1 MTDAP
6 ADHAVPP
13 ADPNPRELQF
23 FPRFV
28 VYGLGVWLVAAG
40 ASVTNGP
47 PDQGVGRAC
56 CVWPS
61 ILFFAACVVGLV
73 CAGGDGRMET
83 PANIRRCLIACV
95 ELVVAGILLLT
106 DAGLIVRVALS
117 EAALRE
123 YAENPQLVKEFR
135 GPGRIG
141 LMWVLSC
148 HTQDGGAVSF
158 RTADSF
164 KSEPSPAIVYIPDGC
179 TAEVPPNSKFGHVSE
194 VILAPGT
201 APPPEP
207 ARAKPRPTQPLP
219 PLPAGFRRLFG
230 YWYAFN

>member
-1 MTDAP
+1 MSDAP
-6 ADHAVPP
+6 ADPAVPP

-28 VYGLGVWLVAAG
+28 VYGLGVWLVVAG

-61 ILFFAACVVGLV
+61 IVFFAACVFGLV
-73 CAGGDGRMET
+73 CAGGAGRLAT
-83 PANIRRCLIACV
+83 PANGRRYLIACV
-95 ELVVAGILLLT
+95 ELVAAGLLLLA

-117 EAALRE
+117 EAALRR
-123 YAENPQLVKEFR
+123 YAENPQLARDFR

-148 HTQDGGAVSF
+148 HTQEGGAVSF
-158 RTADSF
+158 TTAHSF
-164 KSEPSPAIVYIPDGC
+164 KSEPAPAIVYIPDGA
-179 TAEVPPNSKFGHVSE
+179 TAEEPSSTVFGPVAE
-194 VILAPGT
+194 IIRAPGT
-201 APPPEP
+201 AAPPEP
-207 ARAKPRPTQPLP
+207 ARTKPRPTQPLP
-219 PLPAGFRRLFG
+219 PLPAGYRRLFG
-230 YWYAFN
+230 NWYAFQ